1 MSVSGLTAE
10 VQYKSYP
17 AGYYPMRDLNEDY
30 YICNW
35 PLYHQDKA
43 LSSKQWYNGF
53 WSRPAADEF
62 PGSDKDV
69 VKQTIIEHEAVFKNQ
84 VYELHRLYRVQ
95 RGLKDEIKRKGLHV
109 GQIAVD
115 TESRPLPFQ
124 LTSEDAQKW
133 HFSSIPGASSCY
145 GWPSISDT
153 KGIPLDS
160 PEGNST
166 QGSPFVHQH
175 GGSSKLKEVL
185 ECRPSKVRRK
195 MFDLQLPADQYIDD
209 EELKQIENE
218 NGSSSCD
225 IPCQGSKIVA
235 GRSVSLSN
243 GGYSGIYADS
253 ARSDLHI
260 NSRNVA
266 DLNAPIQIEDMN
278 ASASFV
284 HAGNFFSEREIR
296 GEEVF
301 MKAKPKIL
309 GFLDQKAPN
318 SLCQSSS
325 GSSNAHGNNKN
336 DGVLSF
342 HVLKQGQDKVD
353 LQPVS
358 QTLQWE
364 KFRPSSQPMQSSFKK
379 SCNSPAYLSTDQA
392 MMVHSRERT
401 KCGLVISESSKNSES
416 IFASDSPNRHKIAS
430 LSDSRN
436 FRRSGSSSDN
446 LSNGL
451 SQKSMLAE
459 GLPSLDSYRT
469 PRKDSQPAA
478 QSHGSF
484 GSRWHDSNA
493 SLSPGYQNLPTRN
506 GFHYELSSRS
516 EKASVCIP
524 VISRDSHNHANRYAA
539 SEHSNTRKCTSSNI
553 AIVDSE
559 REIKQNSALS
569 SGSFHKSTS
578 PQGVAIKNG
587 ESTQQETV
595 LVPHWLRVMPA
606 REREKNSGIDSNHGE
621 MSFVQ
626 SSSSHLSSKVEAGN
640 GPSQTFSQC
649 AESFSPLCK
658 VESKRM
664 EIGEGPDRKI
674 FGFPIFANPPT
685 SKNAFSPLASPSIS
699 ITQESK
705 CEVTDHKREV
715 RMFDIN
721 LPCDPVSEWSEL
733 AAEETL
739 DLEKESSTKNAYL
752 KHQFDL
758 NSCVLDNETS
768 MTPSVPSVVGKVNV
782 EIDLEAPPVL
792 ETEEDSFQGEEIP
805 GKLLET
811 SIPLA
816 HQETEQS
823 LENLGRIAAEA
834 IVAIS
839 TVGFSNCLDSTAQ
852 DLPEEASLDCLEWFA
867 GIVAS
872 FEDHCSWTRSEAAA
886 PRDCEE
892 QNVEESTSESIDY
905 FESMTLRQVEMGEEE
920 YLPKPLIHETPRAED
935 AAVTPAS
942 NRPRRGQARRGRQR
956 RDFQRDILPGL
967 ASLSRHEV
975 TEDLQTFGGLM
986 RAMGYSWHTGSTR
999 RNSSRNVSSRGR
1011 QRLASGPPTAA
1022 LDATCSPMMHQKN
1035 TVEVG
1040 LEDRTPTVWGN
1051 TPRRPRRQRCPA
1063 GNPPLHVPPT

>member
-1 MSVSGLTAE
+1 MSISGVTAE

-109 GQIAVD
+109 GQTAAD
-115 TESRPLPFQ
+115 TESSPLPFQ

-235 GRSVSLSN
+235 GSSVSLSH
-243 GGYSGIYADS
+243 GGYSGIYTDS

-284 HAGNFFSEREIR
+284 HAGHFFSEREIR
-296 GEEVF
+296 GEELF

-325 GSSNAHGNNKN
+325 GSSNAHVNNKN
-336 DGVLSF
+336 DGALSF

-364 KFRPSSQPMQSSFKK
+364 KFRPSSQPVQSSFKK

-416 IFASDSPNRHKIAS
+416 IFASDSPNQHKITS

-451 SQKSMLAE
+451 SQKSMLVE
-459 GLPSLDSYRT
+459 GLPSLDSYKT

-524 VISRDSHNHANRYAA
+524 VISHDSHNHANRYVA
-539 SEHSNTRKCTSSNI
+539 SEHLNTRKCTSSNI

-559 REIKQNSALS
+559 REIKRNSALS

-715 RMFDIN
+715 RTFDIN
-721 LPCDPVSEWSEL
+721 LPCDPVSDWSEV

-758 NSCVLDNETS
+758 NSCVLDDETS

-811 SIPLA
+811 SIPFA

-872 FEDHCSWTRSEAAA
+872 FEDHSSWTRSEAA

-935 AAVTPAS
+935 VAVTPAS

-1011 QRLASGPPTAA
+1011 QRLASGSPTAA

>member
-1 MSVSGLTAE
+1 MSISGVTAE
-10 VQYKSYP
+10 VQYNNHP
-17 AGYYPMRDLNEDY
+17 AVYYPMRDLNEDY

-35 PLYHQDKA
+35 PIYHPDKA
-43 LSSKQWYNGF
+43 LSSKQCYNGF
-53 WSRPAADEF
+53 WSRPAADEV
-62 PGSDKDV
+62 PESDKDV

-84 VYELHRLYRVQ
+84 VHELHRLYRVQ
-95 RGLKDEIKRKGLHV
+95 RGLKDEIKRKGLHI
-109 GQIAVD
+109 GQIAAD
-115 TESRPLPFQ
+115 TESSPLPFQ

-133 HFSSIPGASSCY
+133 HFSSFPGASSCC

-153 KGIPLDS
+153 KGIPLNS

-175 GGSSKLKEVL
+175 GGSSKLKEVF
-185 ECRPSKVRRK
+185 ECRPTKVRRK

-218 NGSSSCD
+218 NGSLSCD
-225 IPCQGSKIVA
+225 IRCQGSRSVA
-235 GRSVSLSN
+235 GSSVSLSH
-243 GGYSGIYADS
+243 GGSAGINTDS
-253 ARSDLHI
+253 ARSDLYI

-266 DLNAPIQIEDMN
+266 DLNEPIQIEDMN

-284 HAGNFFSEREIR
+284 HADHSISEREIR
-296 GEEVF
+296 SQELF

-318 SLCQSSS
+318 SICQSSS
-325 GSSNAHGNNKN
+325 GSSNAHVNNKN
-336 DGVLSF
+336 DGGLSF
-342 HVLKQGQDKVD
+342 HVLKQGQDKVE

-358 QTLQWE
+358 QSLQWE
-364 KFRPSSQPMQSSFKK
+364 KFCPSSQPVQSSFKK
-379 SCNSPAYLSTDQA
+379 SCNSPVYFLTDHA
-392 MMVHSRERT
+392 VMEHSRERT
-401 KCGLVISESSKNSES
+401 KCGLVISESSKNFES
-416 IFASDSPNRHKIAS
+416 TFASDSPNRHKITS

-436 FRRSGSSSDN
+436 LRHSGSSSDN
-446 LSNGL
+446 LSNSL
-451 SQKSMLAE
+451 SQKSMLVE
-459 GLPSLDSYRT
+459 GLPSLDLYRT

-484 GSRWHDSNA
+484 CSRWHDSNA
-493 SLSPGYQNLPTRN
+493 SLSPGYQNLPSRN
-506 GFHYELSSRS
+506 GFHYELPSRS

-524 VISRDSHNHANRYAA
+524 VISHDSYNHASRYVA
-539 SEHSNTRKCTSSNI
+539 SEHLHTRKHTTSNY
-553 AIVDSE
+553 AIVDSD
-559 REIKQNSALS
+559 RETKRNSVLS
-569 SGSFHKSTS
+569 SGSINKSTS
-578 PQGVAIKNG
+578 PQGVAIKIG
-587 ESTQQETV
+587 ESTEQETL

-606 REREKNSGIDSNHGE
+606 REREKNSGIDLNHTE

-640 GPSQTFSQC
+640 SPSQIFSQRV
-649 AESFSPLCK
+649 ESFSPLCK

-685 SKNAFSPLASPSIS
+685 SNNAFSPLAFPSIS

-705 CEVTDHKREV
+705 CEVTDRKKEV

-721 LPCDPVSEWSEL
+721 LPCDTSSEWSEV

-739 DLEKESSTKNAYL
+739 DLEKESHTKNAYL

-758 NSCVLDNETS
+758 NSCVLDDETS
-768 MTPSVPSVVGKVNV
+768 MTPSVPSVVGKVIV

-805 GKLLET
+805 GKQLET
-811 SIPLA
+811 SIPFT
-816 HQETEQS
+816 QQGTEQS
-823 LENLGRIAAEA
+823 LENLGRMAAEA

-839 TVGFSNCLDSTAQ
+839 TVGFSNCLDSTAR
-852 DLPEEASLDCLEWFA
+852 DLPEESSLYCLNWFA

-872 FEDHCSWTRSEAAA
+872 FEDHNSWTRSEAA

-892 QNVEESTSESIDY
+892 QNVAESTSESIDY
-905 FESMTLRQVEMGEEE
+905 FESMTLRQVEMGEDE
-920 YLPKPLIHETPRAED
+920 YLPKPLIPETLRAED
-935 AAVTPAS
+935 VAVTPAS
-942 NRPRRGQARRGRQR
+942 NRPRRGQPRRGRQR

-967 ASLSRHEV
+967 TSLSRHEV

-1011 QRLASGPPTAA
+1011 QQLASGSPTAA
-1022 LDATCSPMMHQKN
+1022 LEATCGPMMPQKN
-1035 TVEVG
+1035 NVEVG

>member
-1 MSVSGLTAE
+1 MSISGVTAE
-10 VQYKSYP
+10 VQYKRHP

-35 PLYHQDKA
+35 PHYHQDKA
-43 LSSKQWYNGF
+43 LLSKQLYNGF

-62 PGSDKDV
+62 TGSDKDV

-84 VYELHRLYRVQ
+84 VYELHRLCRVQ
-95 RGLKDEIKRKGLHV
+95 RGLKDEIKRKGLHI
-109 GQIAVD
+109 GRIAPD
-115 TESRPLPFQ
+115 TESSPLPFR

-133 HFSSIPGASSCY
+133 HFSSLPGASSCY
-145 GWPSISDT
+145 GPSISDT
-153 KGIPLDS
+153 KGIPLNS

-166 QGSPFVHQH
+166 QGSSFVRQH
-175 GGSSKLKEVL
+175 GSALKLKEVL

-209 EELKQIENE
+209 EELEQIENE
-218 NGSSSCD
+218 NGSLSSD
-225 IPCQGSKIVA
+225 IPCQGSRIVA
-235 GRSVSLSN
+235 GSSVSLSH
-243 GGYSGIYADS
+243 GGYAGNYTDS

-266 DLNAPIQIEDMN
+266 DLNEPIQIEDMD
-278 ASASFV
+278 ASASFA
-284 HAGNFFSEREIR
+284 HAGHFFSEREMR
-296 GEEVF
+296 SQEFF

-318 SLCQSSS
+318 SICQSSS
-325 GSSNAHGNNKN
+325 GSSNAHVNIKN
-336 DGVLSF
+336 DGGLSF

-364 KFRPSSQPMQSSFKK
+364 KFCSSSQPVQSSFKK
-379 SCNSPAYLSTDQA
+379 SCNSPAYLLTDQA
-392 MMVHSRERT
+392 MIGHSRERT

-416 IFASDSPNRHKIAS
+416 VFA
-430 LSDSRN
+430 SDSRN
-436 FRRSGSSSDN
+436 FRCSGSSDN
-446 LSNGL
+446 LSNSL
-451 SQKSMLAE
+451 SQKSMVE

-484 GSRWHDSNA
+484 GSRWLDSSA
-493 SLSPGYQNLPTRN
+493 SLSSGYQNLPTQN
-506 GFHYELSSRS
+506 GFPYELSSRS

-524 VISRDSHNHANRYAA
+524 VINHGNHSHASRYVA
-539 SEHSNTRKCTSSNI
+539 SEQLNTRKYITSNC

-559 REIKQNSALS
+559 REIKRNSVLS
-569 SGSFHKSTS
+569 SGSFRKSTS
-578 PQGVAIKNG
+578 PQGVAIKNR
-587 ESTQQETV
+587 ESTQHETL

-606 REREKNSGIDSNHGE
+606 HEREKNSGIDSNHRE

-626 SSSSHLSSKVEAGN
+626 SSSSYLSSKVDAGN
-640 GPSQTFSQC
+640 GPSQTFAQC

-664 EIGEGPDRKI
+664 EIGEDPDRKI
-674 FGFPIFANPPT
+674 FGFPIFASPPT

-699 ITQESK
+699 ISQESK
-705 CEVTDHKREV
+705 CEVIDHKREV

-721 LPCDPVSEWSEL
+721 LPCDPISEWSEV

-752 KHQFDL
+752 KHEFDL
-758 NSCVLDNETS
+758 NSCVLDDETS
-768 MTPSVPSVVGKVNV
+768 TTPSVPSVVGKVIV

-805 GKLLET
+805 GKPLET
-811 SIPLA
+811 SVPLP
-816 HQETEQS
+816 QKETEQS
-823 LENLGRIAAEA
+823 LDNLGKMAAEA

-839 TVGFSNCLDSTAQ
+839 TVAVSNCLDSIVQ
-852 DLPEEASLDCLEWFA
+852 DSPEEASLDCLDWFA

-872 FEDHCSWTRSEAAA
+872 FEDHSSWTRSGAA
-886 PRDCEE
+886 PRDCKE
-892 QNVEESTSESIDY
+892 QNVEESTSENLDY
-905 FESMTLRQVEMGEEE
+905 FESMTLRQVEMGEDE
-920 YLPKPLIHETPRAED
+920 YLPKPLIPETPCAED
-935 AAVTPAS
+935 VVVTPAS
-942 NRPRRGQARRGRQR
+942 TRPQRGQARRGRQR

-967 ASLSRHEV
+967 VSLSRHEV

-999 RNSSRNVSSRGR
+999 RNSGRNVSSRGR
-1011 QRLASGPPTAA
+1011 PRLASGSPTAA
-1022 LDATCSPMMHQKN
+1022 SDATCSPTMHQKN
-1035 TVEVG
+1035 TVELG

-1063 GNPPLHVPPT
+1063 GNPPLHVPST

>member
-1 MSVSGLTAE
+1 MSISGVTTE
-10 VQYKSYP
+10 VQYKSHP
-17 AGYYPMRDLNEDY
+17 GGCYPMRDLNGDY
-30 YICNW
+30 YI
-35 PLYHQDKA
+35 Y
-43 LSSKQWYNGF
+43 
-53 WSRPAADEF
+53 EF

-84 VYELHRLYRVQ
+84 VYELHRLYKVQ
-95 RGLKDEIKRKGLHV
+95 RGLKDEIKRKGLHI
-109 GQIAVD
+109 GQIDPD
-115 TESRPLPFQ
+115 TESSPLPFR

-133 HFSSIPGASSCY
+133 HFSSFPGTSSCY
-145 GWPSISDT
+145 GPSISDT
-153 KGIPLDS
+153 KGIPSNS
-160 PEGNST
+160 PEGKSI

-185 ECRPSKVRRK
+185 DCRPSKVGRK
-195 MFDLQLPADQYIDD
+195 MIDLRLPADQYIDD
-209 EELKQIENE
+209 EELEQIENE
-218 NGSSSCD
+218 NGSLSCN
-225 IPCQGSKIVA
+225 IPCQGSRIVA
-235 GRSVSLSN
+235 GNSVSLSH
-243 GGYSGIYADS
+243 GGYAGMYTDS

-260 NSRNVA
+260 NGRNVA
-266 DLNAPIQIEDMN
+266 DLNEPIQIEDTN

-284 HAGNFFSEREIR
+284 HAGHFFSEREIHSQ
-296 GEEVF
+296 ELF
-301 MKAKPKIL
+301 MKAKPKVQ
-309 GFLDQKAPN
+309 GFFDQKAPN

-325 GSSNAHGNNKN
+325 GSSNAHVNNKN
-336 DGVLSF
+336 DAGLSF

-353 LQPVS
+353 LQPLS

-364 KFRPSSQPMQSSFKK
+364 KFCLSSQPAQSSFKK
-379 SCNSPAYLSTDQA
+379 SSNSPAYLLTDQA
-392 MMVHSRERT
+392 MMGHSRERT
-401 KCGLVISESSKNSES
+401 KCGLVVSESSKNSES
-416 IFASDSPNRHKIAS
+416 IFGSDSPNRHKITS
-430 LSDSRN
+430 LSDSGN

-446 LSNGL
+446 LSNTL
-451 SQKSMLAE
+451 SQKSMVE

-469 PRKDSQPAA
+469 PRKDPQPAA

-484 GSRWHDSNA
+484 SGRWHDSNP

-506 GFHYELSSRS
+506 GFHYELSLRS

-524 VISRDSHNHANRYAA
+524 VTSHDSRNHATRYLA
-539 SEHSNTRKCTSSNI
+539 SEQLNTRKRATSNC
-553 AIVDSE
+553 ATVDSE
-559 REIKQNSALS
+559 REIKRNPVLS
-569 SGSFHKSTS
+569 SDSLHKSTS
-578 PQGVAIKNG
+578 PQGVVIKNG
-587 ESTQQETV
+587 ESTQQETL

-606 REREKNSGIDSNHGE
+606 REREKCSGVDSNHRE

-626 SSSSHLSSKVEAGN
+626 SSSSHLSSKVEAGD
-640 GPSQTFSQC
+640 GPSQTFAQC
-649 AESFSPLCK
+649 VESFSPLCK

-674 FGFPIFANPPT
+674 FGFPIFASPPT
-685 SKNAFSPLASPSIS
+685 SKNALSPLASPSTC

-715 RMFDIN
+715 RTFDIN
-721 LPCDPVSEWSEL
+721 LPCDPISEWSEV

-758 NSCVLDNETS
+758 NSCVLDDETS
-768 MTPSVPSVVGKVNV
+768 MTPSVPSVVGKVIV

-805 GKLLET
+805 GKPLEI
-811 SIPLA
+811 SIPFTQ
-816 HQETEQS
+816 QETEQS
-823 LENLGRIAAEA
+823 LENLGRTAAEA

-839 TVGFSNCLDSTAQ
+839 TVAFSNCLDSTAQ
-852 DLPEEASLDCLEWFA
+852 DLPEEASLDCLDWFA
-867 GIVAS
+867 SIVAS
-872 FEDHCSWTRSEAAA
+872 FEDHSSWTRSEAA

-892 QNVEESTSESIDY
+892 QNVEESTSEIIDY
-905 FESMTLRQVEMGEEE
+905 FESMTLRQVEMGEDE
-920 YLPKPLIHETPRAED
+920 YLPKPLIPETPRAED
-935 AAVTPAS
+935 VVVNPAS

-986 RAMGYSWHTGSTR
+986 RAMGYSWQTGSTR

-1011 QRLASGPPTAA
+1011 PRLASGSPTAV